1 MTFEGPSY
9 RTICQADGLIYLL
22 FFKVRTPCVV
32 PHISHGFVA
41 DRASGSSVPHTQTID
56 VRCLSQFQKTH
67 NSTPV
72 CKNGTWSRIPKCIP
86 AKCTELPEAPENGL
100 VVAPKLDHGMVG
112 KFECRDGYMLK
123 GHNTTQCFFGN
134 WTGMTPWCKEVFCP
148 FPGFVENGKVL
159 LVGAMGLYEYR
170 PYVRKIRN
178 NRQIMFQCDR
188 SYELV
193 GGPTGATCIDGHWSP
208 PQLPRCQA
216 ASHSKTKRSAPEVNK
231 QLTGSEEGS
240 NYPTWIPRIIVRR
253 EENVFDDVNRDR
265 LRG

>member
-1 MTFEGPSY
+1 MQPPRQSSALAKLSSSSNVDT
-9 RTICQADGLIYLL
+9 L
-22 FFKVRTPCVV
+22 FF
-32 PHISHGFVA
+32 
-41 DRASGSSVPHTQTID
+41 
-56 VRCLSQFQKTH
+56 LSFA
-67 NSTPV
+67 
-72 CKNGTWSRIPKCIP
+72 

-100 VVAPKLDHGMVG
+100 VVAPNLEHGMVG

-188 SYELV
+188 GFVLV
-193 GGPTGATCIDGHWSP
+193 GGPTGSTCIDGHWSP
-208 PQLPRCQA
+208 SQLPRYF
-216 ASHSKTKRSAPEVNK
+216 V
-231 QLTGSEEGS
+231 
-240 NYPTWIPRIIVRR
+240 V
-253 EENVFDDVNRDR
+253 
-265 LRG
+265 

>member
-1 MTFEGPSY
+1 MN
-9 RTICQADGLIYLL
+9 
-22 FFKVRTPCVV
+22 FF
-32 PHISHGFVA
+32 S
-41 DRASGSSVPHTQTID
+41 
-56 VRCLSQFQKTH
+56 
-67 NSTPV
+67 
-72 CKNGTWSRIPKCIP
+72 

-100 VVAPKLDHGMVG
+100 VVAPNLDHGMVG

-188 SYELV
+188 GFELV

-208 PQLPRCQA
+208 SQLPRYRQ
-216 ASHSKTKRSAPEVNK
+216 
-231 QLTGSEEGS
+231 TGE
-240 NYPTWIPRIIVRR
+240 I
-253 EENVFDDVNRDR
+253 
-265 LRG
+265 

>member
-1 MTFEGPSY
+1 M
-9 RTICQADGLIYLL
+9 
-22 FFKVRTPCVV
+22 
-32 PHISHGFVA
+32 
-41 DRASGSSVPHTQTID
+41 
-56 VRCLSQFQKTH
+56 
-67 NSTPV
+67 
-72 CKNGTWSRIPKCIP
+72 
-86 AKCTELPEAPENGL
+86 
-100 VVAPKLDHGMVG
+100 VAPNLDHGMVG

-188 SYELV
+188 GFALV

-208 PQLPRCQA
+208 SQLPRYF
-216 ASHSKTKRSAPEVNK
+216 V
-231 QLTGSEEGS
+231 
-240 NYPTWIPRIIVRR
+240 I
-253 EENVFDDVNRDR
+253 
-265 LRG
+265 

>member
-1 MTFEGPSY
+1 MFENHSKCLISQQYKELQLIWKGEIVHVLFTKWSEFLILKKLGRTLANENKNKISKPQKKRFHDKKQTKTFLG
-9 RTICQADGLIYLL
+9 ICKY
-22 FFKVRTPCVV
+22 
-32 PHISHGFVA
+32 
-41 DRASGSSVPHTQTID
+41 SGSSEWQQQ
-56 VRCLSQFQKTH
+56 RRSKEGRY
-67 NSTPV
+67 TPMTSKV
-72 CKNGTWSRIPKCIP
+72 SYFFSSFLNYTDFS

-100 VVAPKLDHGMVG
+100 VVAPNLEHGMVG
-112 KFECRDGYMLK
+112 KFECHDGYMLK

-188 SYELV
+188 DYELV

-208 PQLPRCQA
+208 PQLPR
-216 ASHSKTKRSAPEVNK
+216 
-231 QLTGSEEGS
+231 
-240 NYPTWIPRIIVRR
+240 
-253 EENVFDDVNRDR
+253 
-265 LRG
+265 